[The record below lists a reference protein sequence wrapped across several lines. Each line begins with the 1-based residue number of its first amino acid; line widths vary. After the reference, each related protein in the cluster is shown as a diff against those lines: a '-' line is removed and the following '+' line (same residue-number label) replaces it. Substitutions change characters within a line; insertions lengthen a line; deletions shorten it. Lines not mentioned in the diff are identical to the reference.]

1 MIHAR
6 EHSAAPKEST
16 QEDEDLLQSV
26 ILPGMLELAAQYT
39 EDLDEMR
46 VQIDKQRA
54 RLAELRVKKATEPGA
69 LISPR

>member
-1 MIHAR
+1 VPQ
-6 EHSAAPKEST
+6 ENS

-54 RLAELRVKKATEPGA
+54 RIAQLRVKKAAEPGA